1 VHPATSDRVIPSD
14 DATDRLMRRPGVGQV
29 TQVGERRY
37 SMRVWLIPAQLAKL
51 GINAQDVIGVLPL
64 VIATGAGAPALL
76 RPRDHPVSSLRKRAG
91 AGAAFASAVCAAAFI
106 PGRACSR
113 WSIRARAPAEGS
125 GWMIRMPSM
134 RCFPTRPANRAR
146 TCV

>member
-1 VHPATSDRVIPSD
+1 
-14 DATDRLMRRPGVGQV
+14 MRRPGVGQV

-113 WSIRARAPAEGS
+113 WSIRAHAEGS
-125 GWMIRMPSM
+125 DRRIRMPSM